1 MGVEVVSFDVE
12 MSSILRY
19 AFNVFGSTLP
29 ILYLFVGASF
39 GGFVLGLL
47 LNIIRRS
54 RNGD

>member
-12 MSSILRY
+12 MSSILKY

-54 RNGD
+54 KNGD